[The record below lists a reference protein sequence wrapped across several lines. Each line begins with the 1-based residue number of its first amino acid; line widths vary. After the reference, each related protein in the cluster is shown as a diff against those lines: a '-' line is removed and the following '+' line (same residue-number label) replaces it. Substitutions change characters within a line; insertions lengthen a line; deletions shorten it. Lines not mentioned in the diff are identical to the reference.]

1 MTIGIVVI
9 LFAWLKKQEW
19 KHVQVQV
26 NVTLV
31 QAYIAILVIAFVN
44 QITFGIHLI
53 IYVVIDFQFDLY
65 KLLVNI

>member
-1 MTIGIVVI
+1 MIIGIVVI

-44 QITFGIHLI
+44 QITFGFHHIMF
-53 IYVVIDFQFDLY
+53 VVKMNFR
-65 KLLVNI
+65 K

>member
-1 MTIGIVVI
+1 MIIGIVVI

-44 QITFGIHLI
+44 QITFGIHHI
-53 IYVVIDFQFDLY
+53 MFVVN
-65 KLLVNI
+65 K